1 MVAVFLVQ
9 AVAFAVLSAIIAS
22 NKNRS
27 TAGWGALGFVF
38 GLFGFIAA
46 IAVSEVKKNTS
57 SSPVGRTQSSNKRRT
72 RSRSKR
78 QRSRT
83 EDFDSDDHEK
93 KCPDCAEYIKL
104 EAQVCKHCGREFSEQ
119 EVAEKTQEKREEYK
133 QSKRKKRRRKNRQ
146 FKQEISANNCPT
158 CGKKFSG
165 NSQKCS
171 QCGSSL

>member
-1 MVAVFLVQ
+1 MVAVLLVQ

-57 SSPVGRTQSSNKRRT
+57 SSPVGRTQSSSKRRT

-78 QRSRT
+78 QRSGT
-83 EDFDSDDHEK
+83 EDFDPDDHEK

-104 EAQVCKHCGREFSEQ
+104 EAQVCKHCGREFSKQ
-119 EVAEKTQEKREEYK
+119 EVAEKTQE
-133 QSKRKKRRRKNRQ
+133 KKRRRKNRQ

-158 CGKKFSG
+158 CGKKVSG
-165 NSQKCS
+165 KSQKCS